1 MSSIATQIV
10 YQLIMSNVAPMV
22 VSSFNSIGNSFMG
35 AKKPVLGQIVDID
48 EEKELERLQMDRL
61 LKWMSIIFESDE
73 PTPESHREYKQELY
87 SIYKTIASDYRQY
100 QQNKKYNGDLWVMTS
115 YRKKNMKPLASKI
128 LCDVKLFN
136 EGLKMYS
143 IINNNSKPT
152 HTPGKTD
159 PGTNII

>member
-10 YQLIMSNVAPMV
+10 YQLVMSNVAPV
-22 VSSFNSIGNSFMG
+22 IVSSFNSIGNSIMG
-35 AKKPVLGQIVDID
+35 TKKPVLGQIVDID
-48 EEKELERLQMDRL
+48 EEKQLERLQMDRL

-100 QQNKKYNGDLWVMTS
+100 QQSKKYNGDLWVMSS

-143 IINNNSKPT
+143 IINNTSKSVQT
-152 HTPGKTD
+152 SATPDKSDTQ
-159 PGTNII
+159 I